1 MHLILYQVD
10 IRTRSNS
17 NIRMICLFIEYTETI
32 FILLLL
38 FVCVKSENK
47 TEYLR

>member
-32 FILLLL
+32 FILL

>member
-17 NIRMICLFIEYTETI
+17 KIRMICLFIEYTDI
-32 FILLLL
+32 YIVVVD
-38 FVCVKSENK
+38 VC
-47 TEYLR
+47 LRKVRE